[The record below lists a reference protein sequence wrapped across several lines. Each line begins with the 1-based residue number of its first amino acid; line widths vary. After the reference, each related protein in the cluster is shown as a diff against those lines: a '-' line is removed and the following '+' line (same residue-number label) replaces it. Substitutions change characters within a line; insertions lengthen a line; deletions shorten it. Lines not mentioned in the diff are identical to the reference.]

1 MYKGPYLSELG
12 AIRAL
17 SVALGGRGWSG
28 GEVWSLWRL
37 SWKLPKSRLL
47 WIWVNTHRERLE
59 AELQKLELLKAES
72 LERRASRGTVT
83 LKWVPGE
90 EAAPTP

>member
-1 MYKGPYLSELG
+1 MEWGC
-12 AIRAL
+12 
-17 SVALGGRGWSG
+17 
-28 GEVWSLWRL
+28 VWSLWRL

-47 WIWVNTHRERLE
+47 WIWVNTHPERLE
-59 AELQKLELLKAES
+59 AELQKLEELLKAES

-90 EAAPTP
+90 EAAPTPWSVPEESQSGCWGLVRGKRPKR